1 MGPREEEGLRRGR
14 VGAGSGQERGSRPE
28 GRDNCERE
36 AVGHRSGGILLL
48 RGAHAAFRKAQGAFC
63 GFWSK
68 DLLH

>member
-36 AVGHRSGGILLL
+36 AVGHRSGGEEKSAKQRISSLFFAL
-48 RGAHAAFRKAQGAFC
+48 RNT
-63 GFWSK
+63 
-68 DLLH
+68 

>member
-36 AVGHRSGGILLL
+36 AVGHRSGG
-48 RGAHAAFRKAQGAFC
+48 GTTG
-63 GFWSK
+63 
-68 DLLH
+68 